1 MPESIRPIQVVVAYE
16 FSPSA
21 EAALERAVEVA
32 CRAPQHVLHVL
43 TAIDA
48 RHGLPIAPTNHV
60 TYEYAEQIQRMVS
73 ERIKALFA
81 DRASA
86 SEVQFFVHARI
97 GRPSEEILKLAEEVG
112 ADLVFVGSNGR
123 TGVERMVLGSVSERV
138 VREARCPVLVARPR
152 TYADVPLEHII
163 EYDHERKAYAPPH
176 RYAYVN
182 NQVINRPNDWPLG

>member
-1 MPESIRPIQVVVAYE
+1 MPESIRPVQVVVAYE

-43 TAIDA
+43 AAIDS
-48 RHGLPIAPTNHV
+48 RHGMPIAPTNHV

-73 ERIKALFA
+73 ERIKSLFTG
-81 DRASA
+81 RASA

-97 GRPSEEILKLAEEVG
+97 GRPADEILKLAEEVG
-112 ADLVFVGSNGR
+112 ADLVFIGSNGR
-123 TGVERMVLGSVSERV
+123 TGVERVVLGSVSERV
-138 VREARCPVLVARPR
+138 VREAKCPVLVARPR
-152 TYADVPLEHII
+152 TYKDVPLEHVIK
-163 EYDHERKAYAPPH
+163 YDHDRKSYAPPH
-176 RYAYVN
+176 RYTYVN